1 MSFEARISLKNHII
15 AAFMPSPTTPTAAN
29 AANSARRFLSLN
41 FEYPKRTQNI
51 IHQKSC
57 HERDSRGNDGVEAA
71 KLHKRGHNAVIH
83 HKGKAAHKDVSEKLY
98 ECIIGITRK
107 SCFIFIF
114 MFRSEKFLVGN
125 TAKSESTIY
134 KYVLKRQN
142 VAIFYKILSF
152 AQIYDAVFVHG
163 A

>member
-29 AANSARRFLSLN
+29 AANSARRFFIFDF

-107 SCFIFIF
+107 KLFYLHFF

-125 TAKSESTIY
+125 TAK
-134 KYVLKRQN
+134 K
-142 VAIFYKILSF
+142 
-152 AQIYDAVFVHG
+152 
-163 A
+163 

>member
-29 AANSARRFLSLN
+29 AANSARRFFI
-41 FEYPKRTQNI
+41 FEYPKCAQNI

-57 HERDSRGNDGVEAA
+57 HKRNSRGNDGVEAA
-71 KLHKRGHNAVIH
+71 KLHKCGHNAVIH

-107 SCFIFIF
+107 KLFYLH
-114 MFRSEKFLVGN
+114 FLC
-125 TAKSESTIY
+125 S
-134 KYVLKRQN
+134 VLK
-142 VAIFYKILSF
+142 SF
-152 AQIYDAVFVHG
+152 LWTTLQKVSLLYISTF
-163 A
+163 